1 MERNCLTSDSVKCF
15 TWSFVT
21 VTPKCGA
28 RLTHPSSLSE
38 QRTSC
43 SARRDN
49 IACNND
55 MPDPH
60 FVANNLWPEHDL
72 SCSFVRRW
80 DTTKR
85 FYMETDHFMANL
97 HSSIA
102 IYLFDIYSVTTVC
115 APKSQKIIH
124 SNGCRK
130 KETPKNKKKSF
141 QNVYFVLTK
150 HGGKL
155 EALDIFWFVR

>member
-1 MERNCLTSDSVKCF
+1 
-15 TWSFVT
+15 
-21 VTPKCGA
+21 
-28 RLTHPSSLSE
+28 
-38 QRTSC
+38 
-43 SARRDN
+43 
-49 IACNND
+49 
-55 MPDPH
+55 
-60 FVANNLWPEHDL
+60 
-72 SCSFVRRW
+72 
-80 DTTKR
+80 
-85 FYMETDHFMANL
+85 METDHFMANL